1 MQSQCIPSGW
11 GSSVEMGSCRCSGI
25 NNSYFCFRSIQFL
38 ESYGSHSCLF
48 LSYLHTHV
56 LQRPP
61 SFLPP
66 WLSSVTLSYSTAFG
80 ARGPRTGKVWSTPLA
95 TALTPSGQEL
105 FSTLLALRGK
115 ELKFKVFTMS
125 HPV

>member
-1 MQSQCIPSGW
+1 MQSQCIPSGR

-25 NNSYFCFRSIQFL
+25 NNSYFCFRSVQFL
-38 ESYGSHSCLF
+38 ETYGSHSCPF

-56 LQRPP
+56 LQRP
-61 SFLPP
+61 SFLLATMAVLRYPQLQHCL
-66 WLSSVTLSYSTAFG
+66 WS
-80 ARGPRTGKVWSTPLA
+80 RRTGTVWSIPLA
-95 TALTPSGQEL
+95 TALTPSGQGL
-105 FSTLLALRGK
+105 FSTLLALRGR